1 MDSGQRRGL
10 RVLLDRR
17 HLKEDREMS
26 EGNPERQ
33 GQEGT
38 EEQEEKTR
46 KPAPEAPE
54 EEAGVPPTPEKEEI
68 REGVEEGTD
77 DAIKP

>member
-1 MDSGQRRGL
+1 
-10 RVLLDRR
+10 LLDRR

-38 EEQEEKTR
+38 EEQEEQTR

-54 EEAGVPPTPEKEEI
+54 EEAGVPPTPEEGEV

>member
-1 MDSGQRRGL
+1 
-10 RVLLDRR
+10 LLDRR
-17 HLKEDREMS
+17 NSKKEREMS

-38 EEQEEKTR
+38 EQEEEQTR

-54 EEAGVPPTPEKEEI
+54 EEAGVPPTPEEGEVRK
-68 REGVEEGTD
+68 GVEKGTD
-77 DAIKP
+77 EAIKP